1 MKTYP
6 RSDRVGEHIH
16 RVLADVLR
24 RDVHD
29 PRLTGTTITQVKMS
43 PDLRDA
49 HVYFTLSGQKNTPK
63 QAIAGF
69 STAMGYI
76 KKTLAKELGLR
87 YMPNLRFSYDTTLDR
102 ALRIEE
108 ILKKNPIPENGE
120 SDDDPKHDE
129 TDN

>member
-29 PRLTGTTITQVKMS
+29 PRLAGVTVTQVQMS

-49 HVYFTLSGQKNTPK
+49 HVYFTLSGNKNTPK
-63 QAIAGF
+63 QALAGF
-69 STAMGYI
+69 ANAIGYI

-102 ALRIEE
+102 AQRIKELLKEE
-108 ILKKNPIPENGE
+108 TVSDLDTPE
-120 SDDDPKHDE
+120 HDE
-129 TDN
+129 TAL